1 MSRLADRAKSY
12 PLASFGAALLPP
24 ELGGPLPAQFVQR
37 VDRYVTRHG

>member
-24 ELGGPLPAQFVQR
+24 ELGAHR
-37 VDRYVTRHG
+37 ES

>member
-24 ELGGPLPAQFVQR
+24 ELGGPPVAGSIR
-37 VDRYVTRHG
+37 AAR